1 MFERFRLRV
10 QLTLEPEQNITV
22 IQSGSSTG
30 KTTLMGMLRDY
41 EEQGAQSGVSVMCD
55 KRCRVLASLDWQE
68 RLHLMED
75 SISKRVYNKAYPYS
89 KTLPQAAEQ
98 PARVA
103 GILTEDS
110 NAGYQMFRC
119 IAEHSHARCDTA
131 KGKPNLFLD
140 LARSSDIR
148 NMLF

>member
-1 MFERFRLRV
+1 M
-10 QLTLEPEQNITV
+10 LEPERNIVV
-22 IQSGSSTG
+22 IRGDRATG
-30 KTTLMGMLRDY
+30 KTTLMGVLRDH
-41 EEQGAQSGVSVMCD
+41 EEQGAQSGVSVMCN

-68 RLHLMED
+68 RLHLMEN
-75 SISKRVYNKAYPYS
+75 SISKWPHNKAYPYS

-110 NAGYQMFRC
+110 NAEYQMFRC